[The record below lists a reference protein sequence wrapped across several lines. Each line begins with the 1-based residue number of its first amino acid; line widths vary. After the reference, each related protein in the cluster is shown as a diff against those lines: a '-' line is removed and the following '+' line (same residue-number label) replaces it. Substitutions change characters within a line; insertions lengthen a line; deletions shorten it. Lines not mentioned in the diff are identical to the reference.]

1 MPIARRALQIAL
13 CLGVAL
19 VLLPASAATTASKKA
34 RHVSATII
42 HHTSPHHS
50 SKHTTKTAKSHSH
63 GQRGIDED
71 RTRAI
76 QTALIREH
84 YLDGDPSGQWDQK
97 TKDALVRY
105 QAANGW
111 QTKITPDSRALI
123 KLGLGPDKTG
133 LLNPE
138 TAVIGSPHEMGM
150 GDGQPGGA
158 SDQQ

>member
-1 MPIARRALQIAL
+1 V
-13 CLGVAL
+13 VAL
-19 VLLPASAATTASKKA
+19 TFLASASATTTAKKA
-34 RHVSATII
+34 KHVTASTTHHSSA
-42 HHTSPHHS
+42 SHS
-50 SKHTTKTAKSHSH
+50 SKHSTKTAKSHSR

-84 YLDGDPSGQWDQK
+84 YLDGEPTGQWNQS

-138 TAVIGSPHEMGM
+138 TAAIGSPHEMGVS
-150 GDGQPGGA
+150 GDVQPGGA